1 MLATP
6 LAAKLGSGGVSRFGP
21 RSADGGQWD
30 MLLDGGSR
38 TSMGPFLLGLIIGF
52 GGALALFIYNEGDL
66 FLKLSQ
72 QVKQAAQ
79 RFKQSS

>member
-1 MLATP
+1 MGYD
-6 LAAKLGSGGVSRFGP
+6 LGGGR
-21 RSADGGQWD
+21 RI
-30 MLLDGGSR
+30 
-38 TSMGPFLLGLIIGF
+38 SMGPFLLGLIIGF